1 MFLPPTS
8 NANYGDILELL
19 ANYGGDLFAIYK
31 HIKSTLYTL
40 NLHNFICQLY
50 LNKARKIILK
60 YGVYLKYQEMFLRIF
75 LCPMSLNLFFFFF
88 FFNGCT
94 HVTWK
99 FLVRNWIWATVC
111 SNAGSFNP
119 LHWGLNPHLMVT
131 QAAAA
136 GFLTH
141 CATTGTPE
149 SICCSSVPLVQLALY
164 ISACIFWFLSQ
175 MDMYFNIF

>member
-8 NANYGDILELL
+8 NANYGDMLELL

-88 FFNGCT
+88 FLMDAPMS
-94 HVTWK
+94 H
-99 FLVRNWIWATVC
+99 
-111 SNAGSFNP
+111 GSSWSEIESEPQF
-119 LHWGLNPHLMVT
+119 
-131 QAAAA
+131 AAMLDP
-136 GFLTH
+136 LTH
-141 CATTGTPE
+141 CTG
-149 SICCSSVPLVQLALY
+149 
-164 ISACIFWFLSQ
+164 
-175 MDMYFNIF
+175 D